1 MRRQQNQFRPE
12 GPVKFGLVFLQG
24 SRVGT
29 SFSIRI
35 RTRFILSSGSCLML
49 VKTIGSV
56 LRDWIYLRFAHV
68 TNQDD
73 LLNLLIA
80 RFVRDGSCWLLMVRA

>member
-1 MRRQQNQFRPE
+1 
-12 GPVKFGLVFLQG
+12 
-24 SRVGT
+24 
-29 SFSIRI
+29 
-35 RTRFILSSGSCLML
+35 ML

-68 TNQDD
+68 TNKDD

>member
-1 MRRQQNQFRPE
+1 
-12 GPVKFGLVFLQG
+12 
-24 SRVGT
+24 
-29 SFSIRI
+29 
-35 RTRFILSSGSCLML
+35 ML

-56 LRDWIYLRFAHV
+56 LRDWIYLRFANV